1 MQADMSAGP
10 RDCSAGFRKRRNRL
24 ILIAFPLAAAM
35 MIAWEAA
42 NDLDFQIY
50 GLDHDQTL
58 WLGIGAAVVL
68 FGLNLIDWRCPNCNT
83 YLNNG
88 ISIPFCK
95 SCGALFVPPPADK
108 AVMSQAEV
116 DPQVAAAV
124 RRAQA
129 EAALQSEINEY
140 RGQCVQMILKVLVI
154 FGLGALMVFV
164 LAPPADPVSATRAR
178 LFGWGVMVL
187 AAAWIAW
194 EVRSMSKAKQRI
206 TEKYRDLLGLES

>member
-10 RDCSAGFRKRRNRL
+10 RDCSADFRKRRNRL

-58 WLGIGAAVVL
+58 WFGIGAAVVL

-83 YLNNG
+83 YLNG
-88 ISIPFCK
+88 GVSIPFCK
-95 SCGALFVPPPADK
+95 SCGALFVPPKADE
-108 AVMSQAEV
+108 ATMRHAEV

-129 EAALQSEINEY
+129 EAALQNEINEY
-140 RGQCVQMILKVLVI
+140 RNNCVLTILKAVVI
-154 FGLGALMVFV
+154 IGLGVLMVFV
-164 LAPPADPVSATRAR
+164 LDPGPDPQTAVRAK
-178 LFGWGVMVL
+178 LFGWGVTGL
-187 AAAWIAW
+187 AVVWIAW
-194 EVRSMSKAKQRI
+194 EVRSYKRAKERL
-206 TEKYRDLLGLES
+206 TEEYRDLLGLDS